1 VRSRPFASCRASAER
16 KTPPVSAPERNLT
29 AERHEAMAAE
39 LRLIAHRLVDPN
51 NVRALLARALELDAK
66 AAEVRQNRFYAS
78 ATRDMR

>member
-1 VRSRPFASCRASAER
+1 M
-16 KTPPVSAPERNLT
+16 SAPERNLT

-39 LRLIAHRLVDPN
+39 FRLIARRLVDPG

-66 AAEVRQNRFYAS
+66 AAEARQNRFYAS